1 MQTTQDDM
9 EMRIGSERAARIE
22 MPEPRTLIAAA
33 AIAGGTIAAGLV
45 LYYYLRK
52 RRERMGC

>member
-1 MQTTQDDM
+1 MQTTQDGM
-9 EMRIGSERAARIE
+9 EMRTRSERAARIG
-22 MPEPRTLIAAA
+22 MPVSRTLIAAA

-52 RRERMGC
+52 RRERMGY

>member
-9 EMRIGSERAARIE
+9 EMRTRSERAERIE
-22 MPEPRTLIAAA
+22 MTEPRTLIAAA

-52 RRERMGC
+52 RKERMGY

>member
-9 EMRIGSERAARIE
+9 EMRTRSERAERIE
-22 MPEPRTLIAAA
+22 MTEPRTLIAAA

-52 RRERMGC
+52 RRERMGY